1 MAKVVPLSRGY
12 PAAKGAAAVAALE
25 FRAPRWDDYFEV
37 GPVSEWQRSPE
48 GAPILINHHDRVAT
62 YAFRLCQTDGAQ
74 IVIPTLDLVD
84 ALAVEEAIADFFSD
98 ARVRL
103 SKGSSTS
110 SSGDSDGAPAT

>member
-37 GPVSEWQRSPE
+37 GPVSEWQQSPE
-48 GAPILINHHDRVAT
+48 GAPLLIRHQDRVAN

-74 IVIPTLDLVD
+74 VVIPMLDLAD
-84 ALAVEEAIADFFSD
+84 SFAVEDAIMSFFSD
-98 ARVRL
+98 ARAKQ
-103 SKGSSTS
+103 SSESSTS
-110 SSGDSDGAPAT
+110 SSGGSDGAPAT